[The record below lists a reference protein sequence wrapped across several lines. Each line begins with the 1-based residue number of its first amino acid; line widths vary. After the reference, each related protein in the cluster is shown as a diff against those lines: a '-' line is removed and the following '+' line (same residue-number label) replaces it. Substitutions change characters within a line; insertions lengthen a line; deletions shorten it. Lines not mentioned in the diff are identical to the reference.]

1 MRATVDPLQNVVVEA
16 FSRRFEAFLDQAR
29 SLSAELSPDEFWTRP
44 YAYGNSVGHLLLHI
58 TGNLNYYIGAR
69 IAGTGYV
76 RNRPLEFSDASRRAP
91 AAVLAD
97 LTDAVA
103 MVVRTARAQTPAE
116 WAATYSAV
124 GTDEVHRFGMFLRCA
139 HHFHHHLG
147 QILYLVKEH
156 AVRREG

>member
-1 MRATVDPLQNVVVEA
+1 MDTLQGVVVEA
-16 FSRRFEAFLDQAR
+16 FGRRFEAFLEQAR
-29 SLSAELSPDEFWTRP
+29 ALTADLSPEEFWTRP
-44 YAYGNSVGHLLLHI
+44 HPYGNSVGHLLLHI

-76 RNRPLEFSDASRRAP
+76 RDRPLEFSDASRRLP
-91 AAVLAD
+91 ADVLSDLAD
-97 LTDAVA
+97 AVS
-103 MVVRTARAQTPAE
+103 MVVRTAHAQSLSD
-116 WAATYSAV
+116 WAAPYTAV

-147 QILYLVKEH
+147 QILYLAREH